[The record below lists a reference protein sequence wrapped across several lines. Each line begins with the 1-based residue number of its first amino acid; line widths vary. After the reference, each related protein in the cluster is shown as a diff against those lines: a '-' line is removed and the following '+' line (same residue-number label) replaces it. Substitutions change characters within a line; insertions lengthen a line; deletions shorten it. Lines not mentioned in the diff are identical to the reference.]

1 MAHQSVRSLTSS
13 LYGPMSSLV
22 VMSIIVVIGKL
33 DDGVGTVGCDVV
45 VGVQSVQQWGE
56 NNALGTSCAECGR
69 G

>member
-1 MAHQSVRSLTSS
+1 MGIFGGDID
-13 LYGPMSSLV
+13 YFC
-22 VMSIIVVIGKL
+22 VIGKL

-56 NNALGTSCAECGR
+56 NNALGTSCAECER